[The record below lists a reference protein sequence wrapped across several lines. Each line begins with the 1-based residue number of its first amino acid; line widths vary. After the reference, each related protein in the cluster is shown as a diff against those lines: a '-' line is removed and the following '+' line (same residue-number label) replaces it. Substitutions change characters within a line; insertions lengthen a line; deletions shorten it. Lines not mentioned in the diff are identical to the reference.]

1 MAEMYTMVGNVV
13 YNTIAAA
20 AAINANNM
28 ILQIWMICF
37 YAVSK
42 GCKGT
47 I

>member
-13 YNTIAAA
+13 YNTIA

-42 GCKGT
+42 GCKGS